1 MKIIVTADVE
11 VHTKNGD
18 VSTSEIR
25 SVFSSDDSVERILNW
40 INRETDKIIQWVNDS
55 LGTLDVVEDGY
66 VRGTYAIKKNVTIKP
81 VEE

>member
-11 VHTKNGD
+11 VHTKSGD
-18 VSTSEIR
+18 VSTQEIR
-25 SVFSSDDSVERILNW
+25 NVFFSDDSVERILNW
-40 INRETDKIIQWVNDS
+40 IDRETDKIVVWVNDN
-55 LGTLDVVEDGY
+55 LGTLEMAEAGY

>member
-11 VHTKNGD
+11 VHTKSGD

-25 SVFSSDDSVERILNW
+25 NVFSSDNNIEAILNW
-40 INRETDKIIQWVNDS
+40 INRETDRVIQWVNGS
-55 LGTLDVVEDGY
+55 LGTLDVEDGC